1 MRASLSQRSLAA
13 YDERWLVLF
22 VAARLA
28 ATAFAA
34 ALVLWTGPDT
44 GDLLLLLYGPAST
57 LLFVAL
63 PDLRRSP
70 WAWALDS
77 AAALGLILA
86 MGDWRSPFYLL
97 WLSTLALP
105 AASLPLRSA
114 LWLVPLAP
122 LAFLVVAF
130 LGGPQPGDLQVRS
143 AETLGIH
150 LSLPFILVASLAY
163 ASHAVRR
170 LGDERRERERLAI
183 EAERR
188 RIAWELHDSAKQR
201 LSAAHLLVSSLQGRV
216 AADVAPIVARAA
228 IELESAGSDMD
239 TSLAELRSPLDG
251 RPLEAALSERAGEL
265 AAAGGTAVEVHGT
278 APSLPPLVQA
288 HVYRIG
294 CEAIT
299 NALRHADA
307 TRISVSL
314 ESRGPVLRLCVV
326 DDGRGLPQEQRHGA
340 NGLVAMENRA
350 STIGA
355 TLAIAPGPGGRGTAI
370 RLEIPTT
377 NNGG

>member
-1 MRASLSQRSLAA
+1 
-13 YDERWLVLF
+13 
-22 VAARLA
+22 
-28 ATAFAA
+28 
-34 ALVLWTGPDT
+34 
-44 GDLLLLLYGPAST
+44 
-57 LLFVAL
+57 
-63 PDLRRSP
+63 
-70 WAWALDS
+70 
-77 AAALGLILA
+77 

-105 AASLPLRSA
+105 AASLPLRRA

-150 LSLPFILVASLAY
+150 LSLPFLLVASLAY

-201 LSAAHLLVSSLQGRV
+201 LSAAHLLVSSLQDRV
-216 AADVAPIVARAA
+216 AADVAPVVARAA

-251 RPLEAALSERAGEL
+251 RPLEAALQRARRRALRGGRNRRRGARNRPST
-265 AAAGGTAVEVHGT
+265 AAAGAGASV
-278 APSLPPLVQA
+278 PD
-288 HVYRIG
+288 R
-294 CEAIT
+294 
-299 NALRHADA
+299 LRGDHERAA
-307 TRISVSL
+307 
-314 ESRGPVLRLCVV
+314 SRGRDEDLGQPRTAGIGAPACVV
-326 DDGRGLPQEQRHGA
+326 DDGRGLPREQRHGA
-340 NGLVAMENRA
+340 NGLARHGEPGLDDRSDARHRA
-350 STIGA
+350 RS
-355 TLAIAPGPGGRGTAI
+355 GRARDRHPT
-370 RLEIPTT
+370 RVPTT